1 MSRHCVNPACGRR
14 IWSKRCSVANR
25 FKHGGRGLCQPC
37 YSRAHGAGEHADFER
52 ITRTSAETVAEVEF
66 LYSIG
71 LTRLQAAQRLGVTSD
86 AIYRAY
92 RRTQTHA
99 RSRA

>member
-1 MSRHCVNPACGRR
+1 MNCRTCDRAIFPASRDVPYKDKHC
-14 IWSKRCSVANR
+14 
-25 FKHGGRGLCQPC
+25 GRGLCGHC
-37 YSRAHGAGEHADFER
+37 YAAQRYAGGLPDHER
-52 ITRTSAETVAEVEF
+52 TTRTSVETVAEVEF
-66 LYSIG
+66 LHSIG
-71 LTRLQAAQRLGVTSD
+71 LTRLEAAQRLGVTSD